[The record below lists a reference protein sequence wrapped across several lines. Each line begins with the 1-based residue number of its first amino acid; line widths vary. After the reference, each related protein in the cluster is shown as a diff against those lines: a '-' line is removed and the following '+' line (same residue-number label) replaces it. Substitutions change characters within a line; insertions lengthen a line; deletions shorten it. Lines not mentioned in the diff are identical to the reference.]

1 MGRHEKAASG
11 SSKENKEW
19 VLTCG
24 SILGGCR
31 QSQPWG
37 SPGSASS
44 VPLPKAAAELGQGR
58 AQEGTGDAPRHRGA
72 RARPGNIPGT
82 ATPTE
87 HH

>member
-44 VPLPKAAAELGQGR
+44 VPLPKAAAELCQG
-58 AQEGTGDAPRHRGA
+58 
-72 RARPGNIPGT
+72 
-82 ATPTE
+82 
-87 HH
+87 